1 MGCMIFG
8 RTLSMDA
15 DERQGLVVSLSS
27 LLNHKFV
34 SNLFAFA
41 ERVRLEAESPD
52 GYEDFVGGPDPLV
65 GLRLLVV
72 RVDEGHATVGQ
83 RLRRLVHSDMR
94 LEKPALLVAQHHFH
108 RLASQR
114 TASCGCHP
122 QT

>member
-72 RVDEGHATVGQ
+72 RVDEGHDVDVEFRDRTMHAPLQLLPGQ
-83 RLRRLVHSDMR
+83 FC
-94 LEKPALLVAQHHFH
+94 EPALDLVD
-108 RLASQR
+108 
-114 TASCGCHP
+114 P
-122 QT
+122 